1 MISKYSVKRPYTV
14 FVVVIA
20 VLVIGAVALMRM
32 TADLLP
38 NMNLPYVLI
47 ITTDMGASPET
58 VEKEVTA
65 PIEAGLATTSNL
77 KNIQSMSNNSY
88 STVILEY
95 EQSANMDATLIEIQ
109 QSLDQIKGTFPDS
122 VGTPIVMQLDPDM
135 LPVLV
140 AGVNVE
146 EMDSIQLTDYVETEI
161 KPALE
166 SIEGVASVSVSGGI
180 EETVN
185 VTMNQRKIDALNNKI
200 MAEIDDQ
207 FQEAKDELATS
218 KADIESGQ
226 NAVNSG
232 KTTLADTI
240 SEKKSELQQTQI
252 ELYQTGEE
260 LEEQLSTYQDS
271 YDSLGTTIDTL
282 NTTYDGAVT
291 VAESITSLDSV
302 ISLYDQ
308 GLLDDT
314 TFPASAGMD
323 IATARTQKA
332 TLEAQLEA
340 INTQL
345 KENTASLADY
355 DIVVNTYEDLPTA
368 VAALEAT
375 RVELATGIETIEN
388 AIDEVETGKTTAKD
402 AMELL
407 EKNGI
412 EQSITMAETS
422 ATLSQGLSQIESA
435 EDTIESTLESTKE
448 SADLNTILSLDTLN
462 NLLVAQN
469 FDMPA
474 GYADGPEGQY
484 LVKVGDSID
493 AVENLGDT
501 VLIDLNM
508 DSVGVIKL
516 SDVADIEKIDN
527 SETVYAKLNGEPG
540 MLVSFEKQTGYSTG
554 NVTDLILEK
563 FESLEKSEE
572 ENIHFAVLMNQGIYI
587 DMIVKSILQN
597 MILGAALAIL
607 VLIIFLRDI
616 RPTIIIACAIP
627 LSVIFAVVL
636 MYFTDITLNIISM
649 SGLTLGIG
657 MLVDNSIVVIENIYR
672 LRKEGES
679 IKKASVYGASQ
690 VAGAITASTLTT
702 MCVFLPIVFTDG
714 LTRQLF
720 VDMGLTIAF
729 TLSASLIVALTL
741 VPAMAQGL
749 LKNTKEKESSGEG
762 LFMRG
767 YDRFLRGAM
776 RFKPLVFLMMLLLL
790 GASIALALSR
800 GTEFMPQMQ
809 SDQLTITLSAPKDET
824 RTFEEMTGYADEL
837 TEKLM
842 EISEIETIGSMIGNG
857 STLGAL
863 SGGSGDS
870 VSMYILLDE
879 DAKISTD
886 EITAKI
892 EKASEGIDCDVD
904 ISAEIMD
911 MQALTGSGVSIMIKG
926 RKMETLQKL
935 ATEVAGVLETTD
947 GIVNVDDGLSNTTRT
962 LKISVDKKKAADYGM
977 TVAQIYSIVAS
988 KLASTSSTTA
998 LETDIKDYEVFVMT
1012 DEQSDITIDD
1022 LKKLTFEYT
1031 DKTKMDDAS
1040 DDEEDDDE
1048 EEDKTE
1054 DIPLTKVATFTE
1066 GEELSVVRRDSQS
1079 RYISVSGEL
1088 AEGYN
1093 IGLVGGNVEK
1103 GLEKVG
1109 VPEGYTITLQGENET
1124 INDAMRQVLLMMLLA
1139 VILIYLI
1146 MVAQFQSLKSPFII
1160 MFTIPLAFTGGFF
1173 ALFFA
1178 GKAVSVIAMIGFV
1191 MLAGIIVNNGIVLV
1205 DYVNQLRREGMAK
1218 KDAIVESAKTRLR
1231 PVLMTAITT
1240 IISMSTMAVGMG
1252 KGVEMSQPMA
1262 IVVVGGLV
1270 YGTILTLVLVPCLYD
1285 AFNKEKDMTEEEL

>member
-14 FVVVIA
+14 FVAVVA

-260 LEEQLSTYQDS
+260 LAEQLSTYQDS

-332 TLEAQLEA
+332 TLEAQLET

-540 MLVSFEKQTGYSTG
+540 MMVSFEKQTGYSTG

-749 LKNTKEKESSGEG
+749 LKNTKEKENSGEG

-998 LETDIKDYEVFVMT
+998 IETDIKDYEVFVMT